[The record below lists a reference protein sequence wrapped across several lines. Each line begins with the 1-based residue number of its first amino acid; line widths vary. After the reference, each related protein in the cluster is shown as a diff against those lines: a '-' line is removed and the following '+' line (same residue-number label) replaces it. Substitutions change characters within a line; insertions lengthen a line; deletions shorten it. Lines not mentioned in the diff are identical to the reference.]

1 SRDWKA
7 GSANRDPGRLD
18 IHHPRQQA
26 VLFEKD
32 QITTDGF
39 HRHREALGHCGN
51 SNAFACAKHI
61 SYGLQADCCR

>member
-1 SRDWKA
+1 M
-7 GSANRDPGRLD
+7 
-18 IHHPRQQA
+18 HPRQQA

-61 SYGLQADCCR
+61 SYGLQAACCR